1 MKKLLIILVWWLP
14 IAFAENLQF
23 LGHDYESYY
32 LPLIKPSNY
41 SQLDIPQKYGQLYSE
56 SQVITYSAGKL
67 LRYYRNIVCDGI
79 YSHNCQRNLENL
91 SNYAKLN
98 LESPPNLFAAN
109 IESVIGYKIEYSAIG
124 ADNQSHK
131 LSGAMLLPQPLSQ
144 LKGIILFYHYTILDK
159 RNIPSRFNQDNFLL
173 SPQLAAALAS
183 SGYLVLAPD
192 YPGFGSDESNIHP
205 YVNFPAANA
214 LSGIYLL
221 KAALQS
227 PLIKPLLPS
236 TQSGG
241 QTNSQLPLFISGYS
255 EGGSYALWT
264 TKFLQDNPNF
274 LPQQNLYLAKS
285 IPVVG
290 AYNLSQIMYPF
301 MFANINQDK
310 TLPYNVNNYW
320 ITAFA
325 KPGFFA
331 DSINGYLK
339 YVSPESIT
347 SFYNPLFYDC
357 THCYHSNGTTT
368 VAQFMESIGI
378 NDGAMYEI
386 LVDQAKELDYGL
398 SNNSVSLIAAADL
411 ESNLIFKQQFIAAD
425 IYNWYIKT
433 PVTFLAFEYDSIVP
447 TINSETA
454 FLATAAQGSPGV
466 KLLLIPNQDF
476 MVPGII
482 PFSDMEVDHPYGIK
496 FMLAFI
502 RQEIES
508 YINKNH
514 QNNE

>member
-1 MKKLLIILVWWLP
+1 MKKLILILLCWLP
-14 IAFAENLQF
+14 LTFAAAPQF

-32 LPLIKPSNY
+32 LPLIKATKYSPLTISKNY
-41 SQLDIPQKYGQLYSE
+41 GLLLSE
-56 SQVITYSAGKL
+56 SQVVSYKATKL
-67 LRYYRNIVCDGI
+67 SRYYRNIICDGI
-79 YSHNCQRNLENL
+79 YNYNCQRNLNNL
-91 SNYAKLN
+91 KNYAGLT
-98 LESPPNLFAAN
+98 LESQTDLFAPE
-109 IESVIGYKIEYSAIG
+109 IESVIGYKLEYTGIG
-124 ADNQSHK
+124 ADSQMHR
-131 LSGAMLLPQPLSQ
+131 LSGAMLLPQQLKQ

-159 RNIPSRFNQDNFLL
+159 RNIPSNFNHDNFML
-173 SPQLAAALAS
+173 SPQLAVALAS
-183 SGYLVLAPD
+183 AGYLVLAPD
-192 YPGFGSDESNIHP
+192 FPGFGSDENSVHP
-205 YVNFPAANA
+205 YVNFPQENA

-227 PLIKPLLPS
+227 ASFQQIIMAES
-236 TQSGG
+236 
-241 QTNSQLPLFISGYS
+241 NSVTKQAKLPLFISGYS
-255 EGGSYALWT
+255 EGGGYALWV
-264 TKFLQDNPNF
+264 TKFLQDNPSF
-274 LPQQNLYLAKS
+274 LKQYSLYLAKT

-331 DSINGYLK
+331 DSLNGYLK
-339 YVSPESIT
+339 YKTNESPT
-347 SFYNPLFYDC
+347 AFYNPQFYDC
-357 THCYHSNGTTT
+357 QSCYHTNGTST
-368 VAQFMESIGI
+368 VTQFMESVGI
-378 NDGAMYEI
+378 NDGAMYGV
-386 LVDQAKELDYGL
+386 LLDQANELDYGL
-398 SNNSVSLIAAADL
+398 SNNSVALIATAGL
-411 ESNLIFKQQFIAAD
+411 ESNVEFRQQFINAD

-454 FLATAAQGSPGV
+454 FVATAAQGSPGV

-476 MVPGII
+476 TVPGII

-508 YINKNH
+508 YQKSVINSSN
-514 QNNE
+514 